1 MHVALAPIIA
11 TNGLTKEYAGFRAV
25 DGVSLNVER
34 HRVHAI
40 IGPNGAGKT
49 TLFNLLSGFTPPTSG
64 TIIFDGLDITGK
76 PPADLAAMGI
86 VRSFQITSIFPH
98 LSVLENVKVSLQA
111 KTSLSQRFLA
121 SSQTTRSLDEPALEI
136 LKSVGMEELA
146 AHPAGHLP
154 YGRKRSLELAISLGQ
169 DPPLLLLDEPT
180 AGMGLEDIART
191 IELIKRIAEGRT
203 IVLVEHNLRVVAD
216 VCDRVTVM
224 QRGRILV
231 EGTYDEVRAD
241 QRVIDAYLGGG
252 GH

>member
-1 MHVALAPIIA
+1 MQVAVAPIIA
-11 TNGLTKEYAGFRAV
+11 TSELTKEYAGFRAV
-25 DGVSLNVER
+25 DNVSLSIGRER
-34 HRVHAI
+34 IHAV

-64 TIIFDGLDITGK
+64 TITFDGRDITGAA
-76 PPADLAAMGI
+76 PADLARLGI

-121 SSQTTRSLDEPALEI
+121 SSRTTSELDGPAVDI
-136 LKSVGMEELA
+136 LRAVGMEALSEHLA
-146 AHPAGHLP
+146 AHLP

-169 DPPLLLLDEPT
+169 DPQLLLLDEPT
-180 AGMGLEDIART
+180 AGMGTEDIART
-191 IELIKRIAEGRT
+191 ISLIKGISKGRT
-203 IVLVEHNLRVVAD
+203 IILVEHTLRVVED
-216 VCDRVTVM
+216 VCDRVTVL
-224 QRGRILV
+224 QRGRVLV

-252 GH
+252 H

>member
-1 MHVALAPIIA
+1 MQIAVGPIIS
-11 TNGLTKEYAGFRAV
+11 TSELTKEYAGFRAV
-25 DGVSLNVER
+25 DGVSLSIDR

-64 TIIFDGLDITGK
+64 TIVFDGQDITGR

-111 KTSLSQRFLA
+111 KTALSQRFLA
-121 SSQTTRSLDEPALEI
+121 SSQTTRALDGPALEI
-136 LKSVGMEELA
+136 LKSVGMEDLSEHLA
-146 AHPAGHLP
+146 AHLP
-154 YGRKRSLELAISLGQ
+154 YGRKRSLELAISLAQ

-180 AGMGLEDIART
+180 AGMGTEDIART
-191 IELIKRIAEGRT
+191 IELIKRIAQGRT

-216 VCDRVTVM
+216 VCDRVTVL
-224 QRGRILV
+224 QRGRVLV
-231 EGTYDEVRAD
+231 EGTYEEVRAD

-252 GH
+252 H